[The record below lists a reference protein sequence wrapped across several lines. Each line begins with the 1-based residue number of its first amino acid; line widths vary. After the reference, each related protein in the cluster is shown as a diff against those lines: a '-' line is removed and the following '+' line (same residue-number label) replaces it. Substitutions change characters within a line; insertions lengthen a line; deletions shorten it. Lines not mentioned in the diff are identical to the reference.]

1 MDAIFKG
8 LEDMG
13 YKFEVEVGWKDKDR
27 KKIILESIK
36 KLKDSGDESKL
47 LYAKNLYRYYS
58 IFFNLGYLVNSHPIL
73 NEEEVKYRCEDLYHY
88 LDNFIDSSKRIIT
101 GVISALG
108 NDEPLDSFHKYLMF
122 THLYSAE
129 DVKEIGHEEIYRRE
143 QKLKEESVS
152 GSGSE
157 EELV

>member
-8 LEDMG
+8 LGDIGHE
-13 YKFEVEVGWKDKDR
+13 FEIEVGWKDKSR
-27 KKIILESIK
+27 KKKIRESIK

-101 GVISALG
+101 GVIEAIG
-108 NDEPLDSFHKYLMF
+108 NDEPLDTFCKYLMF
-122 THLYSAE
+122 THMYTPE
-129 DVKEIGHEEIYRRE
+129 QVKEIGHEEIYRRE
-143 QKLKEESVS
+143 QKFK
-152 GSGSE
+152 

>member
-1 MDAIFKG
+1 MDAIFKE

-58 IFFNLGYLVNSHPIL
+58 IFDNLHCLLKSHPIL
-73 NEEEVKYRCEDLYHY
+73 IEKEVKYHCEDFYRY
-88 LDNFIDSSKRIIT
+88 IDDNVIDSSKRIIT
-101 GVISALG
+101 GIISAVA
-108 NDEPLDSFHKYLMF
+108 NDDSLDSFYKYLMF
-122 THLYSAE
+122 PDLYR
-129 DVKEIGHEEIYRRE
+129 EEYE
-143 QKLKEESVS
+143 KKLKS
-152 GSGSE
+152 GS
-157 EELV
+157 

>member
-13 YKFEVEVGWKDKDR
+13 YKFEVEVGWKDKKR

-47 LYAKNLYRYYS
+47 LYAKKIYRYYS
-58 IFFNLGYLVNSHPIL
+58 ILFNLDYLLNSHPIL
-73 NEEEVKYRCEDLYHY
+73 NEEEVKYHCEDLYHY
-88 LDNFIDSSKRIIT
+88 LDNFIDSAKRIIT
-101 GVISALG
+101 GVISALA
-108 NDEPLDSFHKYLMF
+108 NDEPLDSFYKYLMF
-122 THLYSAE
+122 PNLYR
-129 DVKEIGHEEIYRRE
+129 EEY
-143 QKLKEESVS
+143 LKES
-152 GSGSE
+152 GIEELEE